1 MIEARTC
8 ELRRDSKGESDKI
21 TSKFTPPVGT
31 SSPDCSWI
39 REQVYVFR
47 MDG

>member
-1 MIEARTC
+1 MWILVWILGE
-8 ELRRDSKGESDKI
+8 RDCDKI

-31 SSPDCSWI
+31 SSLDYSWI